1 MKKVIRKY
9 FGVIAFYLVIVG
21 GVMLVNYRF
30 SKLNNPMPQEQLAI
44 VSK

>member
-1 MKKVIRKY
+1 MKKIIKKY
-9 FGVIAFYLVIVG
+9 FGIIAFYLVIVG

-30 SKLNNPMPQEQLAI
+30 SKLNNTNPQEQLAV